1 MNGQL
6 TVKTMK
12 ITFLKFLYVYMICC
26 GVHNVGYCMSV
37 YYMME
42 MCSVKSR
49 SV

>member
-26 GVHNVGYCMSV
+26 GVHNVDLLYVSILHDGNVFC
-37 YYMME
+37 
-42 MCSVKSR
+42 
-49 SV
+49 